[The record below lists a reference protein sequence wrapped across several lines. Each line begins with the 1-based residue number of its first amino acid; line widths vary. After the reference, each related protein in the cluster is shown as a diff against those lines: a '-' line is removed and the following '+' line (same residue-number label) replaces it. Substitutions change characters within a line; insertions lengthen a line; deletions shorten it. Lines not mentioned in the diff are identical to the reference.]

1 MTNVLEMK
9 HIYKIF
15 PGVVA
20 NADVNLEVR
29 KGEVH
34 TLLGEN
40 GAGKSTLMN
49 CLCGLYRPTSGEIY
63 IEGKHV
69 EFGSAKDAMAIGIGM
84 VHQHFMLI
92 PSMTVTE
99 NILIGSREFGTM
111 RLDLKTA
118 AGKIFK
124 LAEQYHM
131 NIDPN
136 AKVGD
141 LSVGARQRVEI
152 IKALFR
158 GARILILDEPTA
170 VLTPQETVELFLM
183 IRSLTKGGFSVL
195 FISHKLN
202 EVKEISDRVTVL
214 RQGRT
219 FGTYDIDACDAC
231 ELARLMV
238 GRDINFTIERKQQ
251 EATRPILSIEHLS
264 LDREGG
270 KKVLDDVNLTVHAGE
285 ILGVA
290 GVDGNGQSELVECL
304 TGLRKAGSGKV
315 HFRDLD
321 ILNSTTR
328 TIMANGVS
336 HIPQDRQK
344 TGLIMPMTLAENFI
358 LQDYYRPSFG
368 KGGMIRKRAV
378 DEYSDRLIHDFGVK
392 TPGREELAQNL
403 SGGNQQKVIVAREIS
418 RKPEL
423 LIAMHPTRGLD
434 VGAIEYIHKKIMEER
449 DSGTGVLLVS
459 TEIEEIMKLS
469 DRVTVMYEGCVMGI
483 VRPAETT
490 VQELGLMMGGMRLE
504 DVNCRAD
511 QQAVADEIL
520 QSDIPAE

>member
-9 HIYKIF
+9 NIYKVF

-20 NADVNLEVR
+20 NADVNLDVHE
-29 KGEVH
+29 GEVH

-63 IEGKHV
+63 IDGKQV
-69 EFGSAKDAMAIGIGM
+69 EFTSAKSAMAKGIGM

-92 PSMTVTE
+92 PTLTVTE
-99 NILIGSREFGTM
+99 NILIGSKEFGTI

-118 AGKIFK
+118 ASKISA

-170 VLTPQETVELFLM
+170 VLTPQETAELFLM
-183 IRSLTKGGFSVL
+183 IRSLTKNGFSVL

-219 FGTYDIDACDAC
+219 FGTYDIGECDACD
-231 ELARLMV
+231 LARLMV
-238 GRDINFTIERKQQ
+238 GRDIDFTIERK
-251 EATRPILSIEHLS
+251 ERAATRAIMTIEHLS
-264 LDREGG
+264 LGREGG
-270 KKVLDDVNLTVHAGE
+270 KKALDDVNLTVYAGE
-285 ILGVA
+285 ILGIA

-304 TGLRKAGSGKV
+304 TGLCKASGGKAR
-315 HFRDLD
+315 FRDMDL
-321 ILNSTTR
+321 LANSTR
-328 TIMANGVS
+328 AIMSNGVS

-344 TGLIMPMTLAENFI
+344 SGLVMPMTLAENFI
-358 LQDYYRPSFG
+358 LQDYYRPAFG
-368 KGGMIRKRAV
+368 KGGMINQRSV
-378 DEYSDRLIHDFGVK
+378 EEYSDRLIRDFGVK
-392 TPGREELAQNL
+392 TPGRDELAQNL

-434 VGAIEYIHKKIMEER
+434 VGAIEYIHKKIMDER
-449 DSGTGVLLVS
+449 DADTGVLLVS

-469 DRVTVMYEGCVMGI
+469 DRVAVMYEGHVIGV
-483 VRPAETT
+483 VRTAETT
-490 VQELGLMMGGMRLE
+490 VQEIGLMMGGMRPE
-504 DVNCRAD
+504 DSNCA
-511 QQAVADEIL
+511 
-520 QSDIPAE
+520 SKTPAESGNIS

>member
-1 MTNVLEMK
+1 MTTVLEMK
-9 HIYKIF
+9 NIYKVF

-20 NADVNLEVR
+20 NADVNLDVR

-63 IEGKHV
+63 IDGKRV
-69 EFGSAKDAMAIGIGM
+69 EFSSAKSAMAKGIGM

-99 NILIGSREFGTM
+99 NILIGSKEFGTI

-118 AGKIFK
+118 AKKIAA
-124 LAEQYHM
+124 LAEKYHM

-170 VLTPQETVELFLM
+170 VLTPQETAELFLM
-183 IRSLTKGGFSVL
+183 IRSLTKNGFSVL

-219 FGTYDIDACDAC
+219 FGTYDIGECDACD
-231 ELARLMV
+231 LARLMV
-238 GRDINFTIERKQQ
+238 GRDIDFTIERKEQA
-251 EATRPILSIEHLS
+251 ATRAIMTIEHLS
-264 LDREGG
+264 LEREGG
-270 KKVLDDVNLTVHAGE
+270 KKALDDVNLTVYAGE
-285 ILGVA
+285 ILGIA

-304 TGLRKAGSGKV
+304 TGLCKASGGKA
-315 HFRDLD
+315 HFRDMNL
-321 ILNSTTR
+321 LANSTR
-328 TIMANGVS
+328 AIMSNGVS

-344 TGLIMPMTLAENFI
+344 SGLVMPMTLAENFI
-358 LQDYYRPSFG
+358 LQDYYRPAFG
-368 KGGMIRKRAV
+368 KGGMINQRSVEA
-378 DEYSDRLIHDFGVK
+378 YSDRLIRDFGVK
-392 TPGREELAQNL
+392 TPGRDELAQNL
-403 SGGNQQKVIVAREIS
+403 SGGNQQKVIVARELS

-434 VGAIEYIHKKIMEER
+434 VGAIEYIHKKIMDER
-449 DSGTGVLLVS
+449 DAETGVLLVS

-469 DRVTVMYEGCVMGI
+469 DRVAVMYEGHVIGV
-483 VRPAETT
+483 VRTAETT
-490 VQELGLMMGGMRLE
+490 VQEIGLMMGGMRPE
-504 DVNCRAD
+504 DSNCASS
-511 QQAVADEIL
+511 AT
-520 QSDIPAE
+520 AESEQIS